1 MVDVAAER
9 WARRVRWWQRRLAPR
24 LSDIPP
30 EDLALILS
38 SLLQPKTVPR
48 RWLLRK
54 VNDRGGYA
62 L

>member
-1 MVDVAAER
+1 VAAR
-9 WARRVRWWQRRLAPR
+9 WAARIRYWQKRLAPR

-30 EDLALILS
+30 EDLALILA
-38 SLLQPKTVPR
+38 SLLQPREVPR

-54 VNDRGGYA
+54 VGRDGWA